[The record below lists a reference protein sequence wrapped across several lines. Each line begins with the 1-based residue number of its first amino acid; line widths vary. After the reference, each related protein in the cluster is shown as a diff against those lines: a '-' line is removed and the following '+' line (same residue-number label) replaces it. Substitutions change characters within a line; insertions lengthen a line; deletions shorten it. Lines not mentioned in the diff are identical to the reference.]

1 MSEEA
6 VAFASRNQLDNPFP
20 IVPDDEPVATIA
32 PEKPE
37 DAAAE
42 AEAAPSAA
50 HPETAGPVAADD
62 FPANDLPADDSP
74 TGDLGDLAVTPMIE
88 AVLADDSQVFLQRL
102 IGIAARDAQ
111 RADDVSVLGLALAA
125 LGQALAEG
133 DDEDQG
139 FQDLVDTFEGRRVGE
154 AALHRAA
161 PLIAVFV
168 ARLAS
173 AAYRH
178 EMTPDLAE
186 RFIRAADEVAGTAL
200 KAGGVRA
207 WRRFPEVT
215 ATIAQRAL
223 NRGVSAAGLA
233 EALPRL
239 MARFGLGQ
247 RPVMRVVSNSDQPRG
262 KPSRGEAAGEPRRMV
277 ISGPVEIVIL
287 DR

>member
-6 VAFASRNQLDNPFP
+6 VAFAGRNQLDDPFP
-20 IVPDDEPVATIA
+20 IVPDEDPVATIP
-32 PEKPE
+32 PEKE
-37 DAAAE
+37 DD
-42 AEAAPSAA
+42 APDAKVA
-50 HPETAGPVAADD
+50 QNGARPETAGADD
-62 FPANDLPADDSP
+62 FPANGFP
-74 TGDLGDLAVTPMIE
+74 TGDFHDGGDLTAAPMIE

-102 IGIAARDAQ
+102 IGIATGDAQ
-111 RADDVSVLGLALAA
+111 HGDDDISVLGITLAA

-133 DDEDQG
+133 EDEEQS
-139 FQDLVDTFEGRRVGE
+139 FQDFVDALERRRPGE

-186 RFIRAADEVAGTAL
+186 KFVRAADEVAGAAL
-200 KAGGVRA
+200 QARGART
-207 WRRFPEVT
+207 WRHLPEITVT
-215 ATIAQRAL
+215 IGQRAVH
-223 NRGVSAAGLA
+223 RGFSAAGLA

-239 MARFGLGQ
+239 AARFGLGP
-247 RPVMRVVSNSDQPRG
+247 RGPVMRVVSSPDQPRG